1 MGNFTSVTEVMRTAA
16 PAGGDGVYMMMGTMI
31 GPASYDANGS
41 EVDFS
46 SLFKSKVYAA
56 LIYVDNAD
64 LRCTFVPATSYATA
78 TPLCFVDDNA
88 GTEATGSL
96 ATSMAVTHWVAWG
109 TDA

>member
-16 PAGGDGVYMMMGTMI
+16 PAGGDGVYMMMGTMV
-31 GPASYDANGS
+31 GPASYDSGGS

-46 SLFKSKVYAA
+46 ALFKSKVYAA
-56 LIYVDNAD
+56 LIYVDSAA

-88 GTEATGSL
+88 GTQASGNL
-96 ATSMAVTHWVAWG
+96 ATTMAVCHWVAWG
-109 TDA
+109 TDG